1 MESIRFHITVKGIV
15 VFKQKV
21 LLMKRV
27 RPSSD
32 GLGYWELPGGGLEYG
47 ETPNEALK
55 RELKEE
61 NATYAE
67 LADYYKVSLSG
78 FKRFIR
84 ENIPNLPSRRK
95 KKNDTE

>member
-1 MESIRFHITVKGIV
+1 M
-15 VFKQKV
+15 
-21 LLMKRV
+21 
-27 RPSSD
+27 
-32 GLGYWELPGGGLEYG
+32 
-47 ETPNEALK
+47 
-55 RELKEE
+55 KEE

>member
-1 MESIRFHITVKGIV
+1 MHWEAPNQISPLFPEKPGID
-15 VFKQKV
+15 KK
-21 LLMKRV
+21 
-27 RPSSD
+27 
-32 GLGYWELPGGGLEYG
+32 
-47 ETPNEALK
+47 
-55 RELKEE
+55 LKEE

>member
-1 MESIRFHITVKGIV
+1 MEYTSAGVILINMNS
-15 VFKQKV
+15 KV
-21 LLMKRV
+21 LIVQYPEGHWGFPK
-27 RPSSD
+27 
-32 GLGYWELPGGGLEYG
+32 GYK
-47 ETPNEALK
+47 ETEDKSLVDTAK